1 MAKEEASTSKQT
13 EQPAN
18 GGELVPW
25 DEAELAGVAAIEP
38 TPELVSQAYAAVI
51 EKTLPP
57 EVGDPA
63 ISARMILERIKSGTL
78 DESMSPA
85 AKLPGWRD
93 LFLDRVVVVYGFHMN
108 KSTYEIQE
116 GEYKGLKGVYAV
128 CEVAPLA
135 PVAGIDAGTMTT
147 VQTGGQNV
155 LMQLVKAWEERRF
168 PFKAVLV
175 AVGTGQPG
183 RETLW
188 LRTPEGV

>member
-1 MAKEEASTSKQT
+1 MAKEEASTSEQT
-13 EQPAN
+13 GQAAN

-63 ISARMILERIKSGTL
+63 ISVRMILERIKSGTL

-85 AKLPGWRD
+85 AKLPAWRD

-108 KSTYEIQE
+108 KSTFEDEE
-116 GEYKGLKGVYAV
+116 GRKGVYAV
-128 CEVAPLA
+128 AEVAPLA

-175 AVGTGQPG
+175 SVGTGQPG